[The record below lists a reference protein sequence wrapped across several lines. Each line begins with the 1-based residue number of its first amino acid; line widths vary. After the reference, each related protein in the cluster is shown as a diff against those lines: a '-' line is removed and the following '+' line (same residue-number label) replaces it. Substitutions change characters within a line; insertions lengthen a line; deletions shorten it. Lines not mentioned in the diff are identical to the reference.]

1 MYTHDWHVDEASPY
15 SLRSLMVAVDLELA
29 AAAASASCCVVIW
42 LLLMMMMIYQ

>member
-29 AAAASASCCVVIW
+29 AAAAASASCCVVIW
-42 LLLMMMMIYQ
+42 LLLMMMIYQ

>member
-42 LLLMMMMIYQ
+42 LLLMMMIYQ